1 MFPVIKSK
9 NKFIASVKR
18 TTNMASREVV
28 KWCNDLWVGFVHCN
42 KNLTR
47 D

>member
-18 TTNMASREVV
+18 TTNMASREV
-28 KWCNDLWVGFVHCN
+28 KWYNDLWVRFVHCN